1 MLSFCP
7 QHLFKLIKLLSLLP
21 FYFYWCKMGSYE
33 SHSLFWVVCVGVVVT
48 DDDVRD
54 GDSWAITAILIP
66 FPQ

>member
-1 MLSFCP
+1 
-7 QHLFKLIKLLSLLP
+7 
-21 FYFYWCKMGSYE
+21 MGSYE

-54 GDSWAITAILIP
+54 GNSWAITAILIP